1 MTQQTFTKVKETFI
15 PSLNITLQEYEHNK
29 TKAKHIHLANEDTN
43 NVFLVGFLTVP
54 DDSTGVAHI
63 LEHTA
68 LCGSENYPVR
78 DPFFMMIRRSLNT
91 FMNAFTSSDWTAYP
105 FASQNQKDFNNL
117 LDVYLDAAFFPQL
130 EYLDFLQE
138 GHRLEFTEME
148 NPESELVYKGV
159 VFNEM
164 KGAMSSIGSVLY
176 QELTKALFPTIT
188 YHNNSGGDPKD
199 IPDLT
204 HEQLVNFHKKHYHPS
219 NSVFM
224 TYGNMD
230 PLDHQKV
237 FEEKVLSKFDYQDFD
252 FSVQDEKRYT
262 APQSFTATYPL
273 PVDEPL
279 EKQSHVINSWLL
291 NPIMDADELMRAR
304 ILSSVLVDNAS
315 SPLRLALE
323 STDLGTAPSMFC
335 GLEEGTRESF
345 FSCGLEGANAEDT
358 DKINQLI
365 TDTLISVRDNG
376 VPQESIESALHQLEL
391 ASREISGDRYPYGLR
406 LIVDTL
412 TPVLH
417 GGEAFDTLSFD
428 ESLKQMREEI
438 QDRDFIPNL
447 VDRLLLNNPHH
458 VMLTVNPSHTLADEL
473 VANEKARLAEIQANL
488 TEEETAKII
497 ADAKALQARQSQIDD
512 DSILPMV
519 TREDIPEKL
528 TFPELN
534 YDLEGLVLG
543 TPTTNGMTYQSIVVD
558 LPALTEEEM
567 EILPFLDAFIT
578 EMGTKELSYLEQQA
592 RISAITGG
600 VSARTMYQPHDG
612 DIRGFW
618 VLSGKAPLRNSD
630 ALGALLR
637 DILFGARF
645 DEVKRMQEIMAQI
658 KLGREQGIVSNGHT
672 YAMGVASQNIG
683 LISQL
688 DQRLSGMQSIKD
700 FRVIENTMKD
710 DENCREFGEKLSALL
725 VKLQKSPYEVIVLN
739 DSEEIEK
746 IGQDFAAV
754 MAHTVDVEVG
764 SFKVPFASHSDEKIN
779 LGWAIN
785 APVFY
790 CAKSYKTVTRDH
802 EDSPAFQVLTGFLRN
817 GYLHRAIRE
826 QGGAYGGGANYNA
839 ASGAFTFFSY
849 RDPRLKE
856 TLADFDASIQWLLE
870 NEHEEQ
876 QLEEAI
882 LGVISGIDRPKA
894 PASEYGDRY
903 FMKKYDRTPEDLE
916 SYRAAV
922 LKVTIDDLKRVGR
935 EYLSN
940 PDTHTA
946 VLGPKAKLEE
956 AGFEVKQF

>member
-1 MTQQTFTKVKETFI
+1 MTQTFTKTKETFI
-15 PSLNITLQEYEHNK
+15 PSLNITLQEYEHNA
-29 TKAKHIHLANEDTN
+29 TKAKHIHLASDDTN

-54 DDSTGVAHI
+54 EDSTGVAHI

-105 FASQNQKDFNNL
+105 FASQNKKDFYNL

-188 YHNNSGGDPKD
+188 YHNNSGGEPQD

-204 HEQLVNFHKKHYHPS
+204 HEGLVNFHKKHYHPS

-230 PLDHQKV
+230 PLEHQKV
-237 FEEKVLSKFDYQDFD
+237 FEEKVLSKFEYQDFD
-252 FSVQDEKRYT
+252 FSVKDEVRYSEPQTVT
-262 APQSFTATYPL
+262 AIYAL
-273 PVDEPL
+273 PEDEPL
-279 EKQSHVINSWLL
+279 EKQSHVIQSWLL

-304 ILSSVLVDNAS
+304 ILSSVLVDNSS

-345 FSCGLEGANAEDT
+345 FSCGLEGANGEDT
-358 DKINQLI
+358 EKIQALI
-365 TDTLISVRDNG
+365 TETLVNVRDNG

-428 ESLKQMREEI
+428 ESLVKMREEI
-438 QDRDFIPNL
+438 QDRNFIPNL
-447 VDRLLLNNPHH
+447 VDRLLLNNPHA
-458 VMLTVNPSHTLADEL
+458 VTLTVNPSHTLADEI
-473 VANEKARLAEIQANL
+473 VAKEKAKLAQIQANL
-488 TEEETAKII
+488 TPEETAKII
-497 ADAKALQARQSQIDD
+497 EDAKALQARQSQIDD
-512 DSILPMV
+512 DSILPIV
-519 TREDIPEKL
+519 TREDIPANL

-534 YDLEGLVLG
+534 YSNEEVVLG
-543 TPTTNGMTYQSIVVD
+543 SVTTNGMTYQSIVVD
-558 LPALTEEEM
+558 LPELTEEEM
-567 EILPFLDAFIT
+567 EILPFLDAFMT
-578 EMGTKELSYLEQQA
+578 EMGAGDKSYLEQQA

-600 VSARTMYQPHDG
+600 ISARTMYQPMND
-612 DIRGFW
+612 DIRGYW
-618 VLSGKAPLRNSD
+618 VLSGKALLSNSQK
-630 ALGALLR
+630 LSELLQ
-637 DILFGARF
+637 DVFFNARF

-658 KLGREQGIVSNGHT
+658 KLGREQGIVSNGHS
-672 YAMGVASQNIG
+672 YAMGVASQNIS
-683 LISQL
+683 LLSQL

-700 FRVIENTMKD
+700 FRVIENDLKD
-710 DENCREFGEKLSALL
+710 DAKCREFGEKLAKLL
-725 VKLQKSPYEVIVLN
+725 TKLQQSPYELIVLN
-739 DSEEIEK
+739 DADNIEEV
-746 IGQDFAAV
+746 GQEFAAI
-754 MAHTVDVEVG
+754 MKHDVNADIAA
-764 SFKVPFASHSDEKIN
+764 FTVPFAEKDAEKVN

-802 EDSPAFQVLTGFLRN
+802 EDSPAFQVLAGFLRN

-839 ASGAFTFFSY
+839 GSGAFNFFSY
-849 RDPRLKE
+849 RDPRLHE
-856 TLADFDASIQWLLE
+856 TLADFDASIDWLLE
-870 NEHEEQ
+870 TDHEEQ

-882 LGVISGIDRPKA
+882 LGVISGIDRPKT
-894 PASEYGDRY
+894 PAGEYGDRY
-903 FMKKYDRTPEDLE
+903 FMKRYDRTPEDVE

-922 LKVTIDDLKRVGR
+922 LKVTIDDLKRIGR

-940 PDTHTA
+940 KDTHTA

-956 AGFEVKQF
+956 AGFEVKQL

>member
-15 PSLNITLQEYEHNK
+15 PSLNITLQEYEHNV
-29 TKAKHIHLANEDTN
+29 TKAKHIHLANDDSN

-54 DDSTGVAHI
+54 EDSTGVAHI

-105 FASQNQKDFNNL
+105 FASQNKKDFYNL

-138 GHRLEFTEME
+138 GHRLEFSEID

-164 KGAMSSIGSVLY
+164 KGAMSSIGSILY
-176 QELTKALFPTIT
+176 QELTKALFPTTT
-188 YHNNSGGDPKD
+188 YHNNSGGDPED
-199 IPDLT
+199 IPNLT
-204 HEQLVNFHKKHYHPS
+204 HEALVNFHKKHYHPS

-230 PLDHQKV
+230 PLEHQAV

-252 FSVQDEKRYT
+252 FSVKDEKRYT
-262 APQSFTATYPL
+262 EPQKFTATYPL

-323 STDLGTAPSMFC
+323 TSDLGTAPSIFC
-335 GLEEGTRESF
+335 GLEEGTREAF
-345 FSCGLEGANAEDT
+345 FSCGLEGANGDESE
-358 DKINQLI
+358 KINQLI
-365 TDTLISVRDNG
+365 VDTLIQVRDEG
-376 VPQESIESALHQLEL
+376 VPQESIEAALHQLEL

-417 GGEAFDTLSFD
+417 GGEAYDALSFD
-428 ESLKQMREEI
+428 ESLKKMREEI
-438 QDRDFIPNL
+438 QDRNFIPNL
-447 VDRLLLNNPHH
+447 IDRLLLNNPHR
-458 VMLTVNPSHTLADEL
+458 VMLTVNPSHTLADER
-473 VANEKARLAEIQANL
+473 VAKEKARLAEIQSSL
-488 TEEETAKII
+488 TEADKEKII
-497 ADAKALQARQSQIDD
+497 REAKALQARQSQIDD

-519 TREDIPEKL
+519 TREDIPKKL

-534 YDLEGLVLG
+534 YQEGVVLG
-543 TPTTNGMTYQSIVVD
+543 SPTTNGMTYQSIVVD

-567 EILPFLDAFIT
+567 VILPFLDAFIT
-578 EMGTKELSYLEQQA
+578 EMGAGSRSYLEQQA
-592 RISAITGG
+592 RISAVTGG
-600 VSARTMYQPHDG
+600 VSARTMYQPYDG
-612 DIRGFW
+612 DIRGYW
-618 VLSGKAPLRNSD
+618 VLSGKALLDHSD
-630 ALGALLR
+630 ALASLLR
-637 DILFGARF
+637 DIFFDARF

-658 KLGREQGIVSNGHT
+658 KVGREQGIVSNGHS
-672 YAMGVASQNIG
+672 YAMGVASQNIS

-688 DQRLSGMQSIKD
+688 EQRLSGMQSIKD
-700 FRVIENTMKD
+700 FREIEKRMKD
-710 DENCREFGEKLSALL
+710 DTECRAFGEKLAALL
-725 VKLQKSPYEVIVLN
+725 TKLQQSPYEIIVLN
-739 DSEEIEK
+739 DSEQIEK

-754 MAHTVDVEVG
+754 MAHNVTEDVTRFSAPFSEH
-764 SFKVPFASHSDEKIN
+764 SEEKVY

-802 EDSPAFQVLTGFLRN
+802 QDSPVFQVLTGFLRN

-839 ASGAFTFFSY
+839 SSGAFNFFSY
-849 RDPRLKE
+849 RDPRLEE
-856 TLADFDASIQWLLE
+856 TLADFDASIVWLLE
-870 NEHEEQ
+870 NEHDEQ

-882 LGVISGIDRPKA
+882 LGVISAIDRPKA

-903 FMKKYDRTPEDLE
+903 FMAKYDRTPEDLE
-916 SYRAAV
+916 QYRAAV
-922 LKVTIDDLKRVGR
+922 LNVTIDDLKRVAR
-935 EYLSN
+935 EYLAN

-946 VLGPKAKLEE
+946 VLGPKAALEA
-956 AGFEVKQF
+956 AGFEVKQL

>member
-1 MTQQTFTKVKETFI
+1 MTQTFTKVKETYI

-29 TKAKHIHLANEDTN
+29 TKAKHIHLANDDTN

-105 FASQNQKDFNNL
+105 FASQNKKDFYNL
-117 LDVYLDAAFFPQL
+117 LDVYLDASFFPQL

-230 PLDHQKV
+230 PLEHQKV
-237 FEEKVLSKFDYQDFD
+237 FEEKALSKFDYQDFD
-252 FSVQDEKRYT
+252 FSVQDEVRYT
-262 APQSFTATYPL
+262 EPQSFTATYPL
-273 PVDEPL
+273 PADEPL

-291 NPIMDADELMRAR
+291 HTIMDANELMRAR

-323 STDLGTAPSMFC
+323 SSDLGAAPSMFC
-335 GLEEGTRESF
+335 GLEEGTREAF
-345 FSCGLEGANAEDT
+345 FSCGLEGANGEDT

-365 TDTLISVRDNG
+365 TDTLVNVRDNG
-376 VPQESIESALHQLEL
+376 VPQESIEAALHQLEL

-417 GGEAFDTLSFD
+417 GGEAYDTLSFD

-438 QDRDFIPNL
+438 QDRNFVPNL
-447 VDRLLLNNPHH
+447 IDRLLLNNTHK

-473 VANEKARLAEIQANL
+473 VANEKARLANIQANL
-488 TEEETAKII
+488 TEAETAKII
-497 ADAKALQARQSQIDD
+497 ADAKALQARQSQVDD
-512 DSILPMV
+512 DSILPIV

-528 TFPELN
+528 IFPELD
-534 YDLEGLVLG
+534 YSHKGLVLG

-558 LPALTEEEM
+558 LPKLTEEEM
-567 EILPFLDAFIT
+567 EMLPFLDAFIT
-578 EMGTKELSYLEQQA
+578 EMGAGDQTYLDQQA
-592 RISAITGG
+592 RISAVTGG
-600 VSARTMYQPHDG
+600 VSARTMYQPYGG

-618 VLSGKAPLRNSD
+618 VLSGKALLENSEK
-630 ALGALLR
+630 LGQLLH
-637 DILFGARF
+637 DILFSARF
-645 DEVKRMQEIMAQI
+645 DEVKRMQEIMSQI

-700 FRVIENTMKD
+700 FRVTESTLKD
-710 DENCREFGEKLSALL
+710 DAKCREFGEKLSALL
-725 VKLQKSPYEVIVLN
+725 VKLRNSPYEIIVLN

-746 IGQDFAAV
+746 VGQSFAAV
-754 MAHTVDVEVG
+754 MAHTVSEDVEL
-764 SFKVPFASHSDEKIN
+764 FKAPFGDKSAEKVN

-790 CAKSYKTVTRDH
+790 CAKSYETVTRDH

-839 ASGAFTFFSY
+839 ASGAFSFFSY

-856 TLADFDASIQWLLE
+856 TLADFDASINWLLE
-870 NEHEEQ
+870 NEHDEK

-903 FMKKYDRTPEDLE
+903 FMAKYDRTPEDVE

-922 LKVTIDDLKRVGR
+922 LKVTIDDLKRIGR